1 MGLEPGTAIGG
12 YTIVSQ
18 LGSGAMGVVYK
29 AVDDGGHA
37 VAFKVL
43 RSDVID
49 KEELRK
55 RLVREAAALQKVK
68 HQAVAAMLDAET
80 ESDETFIVT
89 ELIEGPT
96 LDSYVADNG
105 PLNPDELLHTA
116 QRLAGALSAVHRADV
131 VHRDMKPN
139 NVLMGHDGAVLI
151 DFGIAHGME
160 DPRLTATGMVI
171 GTPGYLAPEL
181 VTGASPSADTD
192 WWGWAAVL
200 VFAATGRPPFGTGG
214 YELVIARAMTG
225 KADVDGLDRRI
236 AVALRGALAV
246 RAEHRWSAQEVIAE
260 LEDAAKFPGAEE
272 QFLDAST
279 DVDPT
284 QVLSA
289 LEIAAHEAD
298 LDREDGAVFAPT
310 PRRLPD
316 EDATRVTPV
325 ATSVMPVQMAAPQ
338 SFAPSPNGAYSH
350 PNQQNTG
357 NLNGYQQ
364 YATPQYQGQQPPQA
378 WPQQAGGQQPN
389 AHMPQQYAAQPE
401 GQPGW
406 LGRAEQG
413 PGEPQLSD
421 QQLAPEFYQ
430 RPKLRPRP
438 LIFGTAALA
447 VMALGARQPYD
458 TLIIT
463 LLALLVFS
471 VTGAIWDAFHTR
483 REYKGQTKHEVM
495 MAVLWFPWRVI
506 RGALGIA
513 LTLLLGLAAAVPV
526 GAGMLWG
533 FQTMGNDASGTAST
547 GQYMLTLAVMWVIL
561 LSLMW
566 FGPLPRNTR
575 EGGRYFMQVVV
586 PGKIATAVLVGILAL
601 AFGFGAV
608 TILDGSTIEWS
619 PLQEAPRIP

>member
-1 MGLEPGTAIGG
+1 MERIGFEPGTAIGG
-12 YTIVSQ
+12 YTIISQ

-68 HQAVAAMLDAET
+68 HPAVAAMLDAET

-116 QRLAGALSAVHRADV
+116 QRLAGALSAVHGADV

-160 DPRLTATGMVI
+160 DPRLTAAGMVI

-181 VTGASPSADTD
+181 VTGASPSANTD

-200 VFAATGRPPFGTGG
+200 VFAATGRPPFGVGS

-225 KADVDGLDRRI
+225 KADVDGLDRRV

-246 RAEHRWSAQEVIAE
+246 RAEHRWSPQEVLAE

-272 QFLDAST
+272 QFLDASA

-289 LEIAAHEAD
+289 LEISEYEAGSDQEQSAAFTPA
-298 LDREDGAVFAPT
+298 

-316 EDATRVTPV
+316 EDATRVAPI
-325 ATSVMPVQMAAPQ
+325 ATSVLPTQEAFPQ
-338 SFAPSPNGAYSH
+338 SYAPTPIEGYLHPHQQTHGYPNL
-350 PNQQNTG
+350 QQ
-357 NLNGYQQ
+357 
-364 YATPQYQGQQPPQA
+364 QYQGQA
-378 WPQQAGGQQPN
+378 
-389 AHMPQQYAAQPE
+389 PQQYVPQPQR
-401 GQPGW
+401 QPVWAHG
-406 LGRAEQG
+406 
-413 PGEPQLSD
+413 SD
-421 QQLAPEFYQ
+421 QIYEQLQTNGQQMSSEPEVYT
-430 RPKLRPRP
+430 RPRVKPRP

-447 VMALGARQPYD
+447 VVALGARQPYD
-458 TLIIT
+458 TLVIT
-463 LLALLVFS
+463 VLALLVFS
-471 VTGAIWDAFHTR
+471 VTGAVWDAFHTR
-483 REYKGQTKHEVM
+483 REYKGKTKHEVAI
-495 MAVLWFPWRVI
+495 AVLWFPWRVI

-513 LTLLLGLAAAVPV
+513 LTLMLGLAVAVPV
-526 GAGMLWG
+526 GAGLLWG
-533 FQTMGNDASGTAST
+533 FQNLGTGGVGTPTT
-547 GQYMLTLAVMWVIL
+547 GQYLLILAVMWVVVL
-561 LSLMW
+561 ALMW

-586 PGKIATAVLVGILAL
+586 PGKIATAVLVAL
-601 AFGFGAV
+601 LMFAVLFGV
-608 TILDGSTIEWS
+608 MTILNGSSIEWS